1 VSSGMEDGNKVVD
14 AVGPEIYTFKEL
26 VQLIANC
33 VGSRAK
39 IVRLLPCMALFLSQL
54 VGKAMH
60 DVVLT
65 RDEME
70 GLMAGLLVSQN
81 EPTGRTR
88 LSEWSS
94 RHAHL
99 LGRRYASELNRH
111 FRNPAGA
118 KLQERV
124 ETQA

>member
-1 VSSGMEDGNKVVD
+1 
-14 AVGPEIYTFKEL
+14 
-26 VQLIANC
+26 
-33 VGSRAK
+33 
-39 IVRLLPCMALFLSQL
+39 MALFLSQL
-54 VGKAMH
+54 VGKAVR

-99 LGRRYASELNRH
+99 LGRRYASEINRH
-111 FRNPAGA
+111 FRDPAGV
-118 KLQERV
+118 KL
-124 ETQA
+124 